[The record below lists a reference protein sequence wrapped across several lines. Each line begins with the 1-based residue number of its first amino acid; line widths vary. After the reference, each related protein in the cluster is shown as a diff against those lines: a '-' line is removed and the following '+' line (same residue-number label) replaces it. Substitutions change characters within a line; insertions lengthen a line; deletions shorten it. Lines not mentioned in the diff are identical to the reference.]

1 MTKKRYHKLFQ
12 AYMARVMTHEKGAGW
27 VLRAANK
34 SNPMQQGV
42 HHSYQEAWTALSAY
56 AAEYGIG
63 KKEGRAT

>member
-42 HHSYQEAWTALSAY
+42 HHSYQEAWTALSTY